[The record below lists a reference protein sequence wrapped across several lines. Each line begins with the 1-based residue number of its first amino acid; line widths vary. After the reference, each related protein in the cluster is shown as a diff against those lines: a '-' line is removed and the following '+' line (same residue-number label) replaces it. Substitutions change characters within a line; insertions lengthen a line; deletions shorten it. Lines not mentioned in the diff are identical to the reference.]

1 MNVTSPLVWSR
12 LYNVCMAISAQI
24 KKVTKRAVKAPIP
37 TVDFGVLGEPINR
50 THPFYFG
57 FIATLGVLT
66 AIVLMR
72 ALASVSQILVLIL
85 IALFLATGLNP
96 AVEALRRKNLSRT
109 WAVTI
114 IFTLVIAFVI
124 FFFLVVVPPV
134 VSQGTQLINNAPQ
147 LLSDLTNNATIDK
160 LNNQYGIIDTL
171 QNKLKSVTS
180 NGTLLIS
187 TFGGVIGVGKSVLSG
202 FFSFLTV
209 LVLTLYFITSLPQ
222 AINLGLSLVPASR
235 RERVGRLTE
244 AIIARVGSFVG
255 SQVIIAMMASL
266 FVLILSVLLG
276 LPSPIAIA
284 MIILVCGLIPLIGHF
299 IGCSIVTIIALT
311 QSVLLGVVA
320 FIAYVVYVQIENY
333 VVTPRI
339 MKRTMA
345 VPGAV
350 TIIAALIGSSLLGLV
365 GGLLAIPVA
374 AAIILILDEVVIP
387 RAQDS

>member
-1 MNVTSPLVWSR
+1 
-12 LYNVCMAISAQI
+12 MAITERI
-24 KKVTKRAVKAPIP
+24 KKATKRAPKAAIISA
-37 TVDFGVLGEPINR
+37 DYGIAGAPINR
-50 THPFYFG
+50 SHPFYFG
-57 FIATLGVLT
+57 FIATLGVLA

-72 ALASVSQILVLIL
+72 ALASVSQIFVLIL

-96 AVEALRRKNLSRT
+96 AVEALRRRNMSRAT
-109 WAVTI
+109 AVTMIFVGVI
-114 IFTLVIAFVI
+114 IFVI
-124 FFFLVVVPPV
+124 FFALVVVPPV
-134 VSQGTQLINNAPQ
+134 ISQGTQLINKAPG
-147 LLSDLTNNATIDK
+147 LLTDLTNNATINK
-160 LNNQYGIIDTL
+160 LNDQYGIIDTL

-180 NGTLLIS
+180 DGTLLIS

-202 FFSFLTV
+202 FFTFLTI

-222 AINLGLSLVPASR
+222 AIDLGLSLVPSSR
-235 RERVGRLTE
+235 RERVGRLTH
-244 AIIARVGSFVG
+244 AIIGRVGSFVG
-255 SQVIIAMMASL
+255 SQIIIAAMASV
-266 FVLILSVLLG
+266 FVFFLALILG

-284 MIILVCGLIPLIGHF
+284 MIVLVCGLIPLIGHF

-311 QSVLLGVVA
+311 QSVLLGFIA

-339 MKRTMA
+339 MKKTMS

-365 GGLLAIPVA
+365 GGLLAVPVA

-387 RAQDS
+387 RANNS